1 MGVLLPIANQKYSK
15 SLSMFRRSIVA
26 KFQQCKGEHL
36 MSSTVSFF
44 LNGQSVTVVDPA
56 PDLLLIDY
64 LRSPGVGLAGPKKS
78 CGQGGCGACTVIL
91 SHWDGSIPVHRAIN
105 SCLRPVCALGGMV
118 VTTIEGTGSVRR
130 PNPTLLH
137 HSLVSSRSAAPPN
150 ATPPPAVA
158 EAAAAVQSKNLAVLE
173 SVQEARTDLHGAP
186 ALVLEGGRARHPS
199 EVEHEGM
206 NPVAYRLALNNGSQ
220 CGYCSVGFVMNMS
233 EFIVNYPKATKK
245 DIEDAFDGNL
255 CRCTG
260 YRAILTGMKTFASNW
275 TAEDEA
281 QRMKCLED
289 PSSAAQRP
297 GRIVIPFPR
306 AARAPLSPVTSEGNG
321 QFWQTPATLP
331 ELAQIMYENRGRVC
345 RLVHGN
351 TSFGVY
357 KNEFPSVSLFVDIRL
372 IPELNAPSVL
382 GEGSLRVAAGTT
394 YNDFIEI
401 LAAAEAQGSANENT
415 RFGAALFMARRTAGR
430 IVRNAASLGG
440 NTMMVLEHIAAGTGE
455 PFPSDLLTVLDAID
469 AQVTYLELDAGGSF
483 QSKTVTIAELVRAAA
498 ADPTLTSNIVLVAYE
513 LPVGDLRVEVA
524 LAQKVALRE
533 VNAHSIVNIASLF
546 TLGPAN
552 AITGA
557 SLVFGGIAPYP
568 WHASRTEVFL
578 AGKELGLGILGGS
591 LALLASEVRTE
602 LERWEP
608 RMEGLPSEGF
618 TIEYRIQLATSF
630 LFKAVIN
637 AMTSRGLSVPPPL
650 ASSGVITWGK
660 WPDSDGRQ
668 FYATQAWKQPVGQ
681 PYIKITAM
689 YQTSGQIH
697 YTHELPV
704 PPLTLNAAFVQSTR
718 ALANYHF
725 VLPGQPGPVTAA
737 ALRTHL
743 SGYFS
748 TFVDLITYENIRAG
762 GINLQGMGSDQPL
775 FAEEMVCFV
784 GQSIALAIANTEQ
797 EAIQIADYITHNCLG
812 WSPVDWPAPFDK
824 PILDLQGAIEAGSVF
839 PDTPQSA
846 SYMAHIWKITRP
858 GSVFD
863 WVRDK
868 QPLERS
874 TAVRKATVDGVDCL
888 VVENA
893 QSNGGQ
899 AHFYMETQACV
910 AEPVDQ
916 RRFIIHPSTQS
927 PMEMHQTSAMAL
939 GVHYNQVEV
948 QVNSVGGG
956 FGGKTEQTRFVTGP
970 TAIASQAMKRPVR
983 LVMPRDEDTLM
994 IGKRHGYYGQ
1004 YQVAIDAAGIM
1015 RGFQVKLW
1023 GDGGAFYDCSFIVSN
1038 CIQLRTD
1045 NAYLIKNFQSQ
1056 IDVCRT
1062 NTAPSTAFRSFGDVQ
1077 GKNIVENAVDDA
1089 AFAAGMLP
1097 EDVREKNMY
1106 RRGDV
1111 TPFGQAL
1118 SYCYMRQVWDYL
1130 KSVAGYQEKRADVD
1144 EYNRNNKWRKRGL
1157 AMIPVKYGS
1166 GYNLLMLEQACAV
1179 ISISQGD
1186 GSIFI
1191 HQGGVEMGQGL
1202 ITQIQQV
1209 ASYVLNVSM
1218 EMIFVD
1224 GPKTSITPN
1233 PTSSGASTGTVY
1245 NCEAVRQTCQELRKR
1260 LVNFGYQLRE
1270 DNGDAWCHAN
1280 GIDFWNYPNGWA
1292 AIAPGQ
1298 KAPIWSSLISTAY
1311 SKRISL
1317 VATFT
1322 SKMRGGEVQVPA
1334 MTFKTQDQQP
1344 NIPGITRATSA
1355 PLGGGVD
1362 SFVGFTY
1369 SAALAV
1375 VEVDILTGETTILS
1389 SDIVYDMGWSMNP
1402 AIDIGQVEGAFVQGI
1417 GYLLTEKLV
1426 FQDEG
1431 PDIGRLNTTN
1441 TWRYKVPA
1449 VSTIPLSLNTH
1460 LFPRDSLSVADIP
1473 EDPNEIFSAK
1483 EVGEPPLV
1491 LANSV
1496 FFAIKAAIR
1505 ASRLERNLNGLFRF
1519 DAPATVQEVRRACEV
1534 SINEFS

>member
-1 MGVLLPIANQKYSK
+1 MP
-15 SLSMFRRSIVA
+15 R
-26 KFQQCKGEHL
+26 E
-36 MSSTVSFF
+36 VSFF
-44 LNGQSVTVVDPA
+44 LNGESVTVADPA

-91 SHWDGSIPVHRAIN
+91 SHWDGDGPVHRAIN

-130 PNPTLLH
+130 PNPELN
-137 HSLVSSRSAAPPN
+137 HSLVFSRAAAPPN
-150 ATPPPAVA
+150 AAPPPAVA
-158 EAAAAVQSKNLAVLE
+158 QAAAAVQTKNLTVLR
-173 SVQEARTDLHGAP
+173 SVAKARSAHHGAP
-186 ALVLEGGRARHPS
+186 ALHLETDPASYPS
-199 EVEHEGM
+199 EVSHEGM

-233 EFIVNYPKATKK
+233 EFIANNPHATKK

-260 YRAILTGMKTFASNW
+260 YRSILTGMKTFASNW

-281 QRMKCLED
+281 HRMKCLED

-297 GRIVIPFPR
+297 GRIVIPFPP
-306 AARAPLSPVTSEGNG
+306 AAHGPALPVTSEGNG
-321 QFWQTPATLP
+321 QSWLTPTTLL
-331 ELAQIMYENRGRVC
+331 ELAKIMHENRDRKY

-357 KNEFPSVSLFVDIRL
+357 EAEFPSTSLFVDIRL
-372 IPELNAPSVL
+372 IPELNAPEILSKTAVK
-382 GEGSLRVAAGTT
+382 VAAGTT
-394 YNDFIEI
+394 YNDFIGLLEG
-401 LAAAEAQGSANENT
+401 AEAQGSANENT
-415 RFGAALFMARRTAGR
+415 RFGAVLFMARRTAGR

-440 NTMMVLEHIAAGTGE
+440 NTMMVLAHIAAGTGE
-455 PFPSDLLTVLDAID
+455 PFPSDLLTVLDSVD
-469 AQVTYLELDAGGSF
+469 AQITYLELGADGNFASH
-483 QSKTVTIAELVRAAA
+483 TVPVASLVEAAA
-498 ADPTLTSNIVLVAYE
+498 TDPSFHSNIVLVSYE
-513 LPVGDLRVEVA
+513 LPVGNPAGEVA

-533 VNAHSIVNIASLF
+533 VNAHSIVNVTSLL
-546 TLGPAN
+546 TLSTAN
-552 AITGA
+552 AIGTA

-568 WHASRTEVFL
+568 WHAAKTEAFL
-578 AGKELGLGILGGS
+578 AGKELGLAILSG
-591 LALLASEVRTE
+591 AIELLAGEVRAE
-602 LERWEP
+602 LERWES
-608 RMEGLPSEGF
+608 RMKGLPNEGF
-618 TIEYRIQLATSF
+618 TIEYRVQLATSF
-630 LFKAVIN
+630 LFKAGLN
-637 AMTSRGLSVPPPL
+637 AMTARGLKVPPAL

-668 FYATQAWKQPVGQ
+668 FFSTQSWKQPVGQ
-681 PYIKITAM
+681 PYIKVTAM
-689 YQTSGQIH
+689 YQASGQIH

-704 PPLTLNAAFVQSTR
+704 PQLTVNAAFVQSRR

-725 VLPGQPGPVTAA
+725 VIPGNAAPVTAA
-737 ALRTHL
+737 DLRAHL
-743 SGYFS
+743 SKLFGS
-748 TFVDLITYENIRAG
+748 FVDLITCENIREG

-775 FAEEMVCFV
+775 FAEQMVCFV
-784 GQSIALAIANTEQ
+784 GQSIALAIAKTEQ
-797 EAIQIADYITHNCLG
+797 EAIRIADYITDNCLG

-824 PILDLQGAIEAGSVF
+824 PILSLDKAIEIGSVF

-846 SYMAHIWKITRP
+846 SFVSHVWKITRP
-858 GSVFD
+858 GSEFD
-863 WVRDK
+863 WTRDK
-868 QPLERS
+868 PPLDR
-874 TAVRKATVDGVDCL
+874 TPTVRQSLVDGINCQ

-970 TAIASQAMKRPVR
+970 AAVAAQAMKGPVR

-994 IGKRHGYYGQ
+994 IGKRHAYYGQ
-1004 YQVAIDAAGIM
+1004 YQIAIDPAGII
-1015 RGFQVKLW
+1015 RGFQAKLW

-1045 NAYLIKNFQSQ
+1045 NAYLVKNFESQ

-1077 GKNIVENAVDDA
+1077 GKNIVENAIDDA

-1118 SYCYMRQVWDYL
+1118 TYCYMRQVWDYL
-1130 KSVAGYQEKRADVD
+1130 KTVASYQEKRAAVD
-1144 EYNRNNKWRKRGL
+1144 EYNRNNKGRKRGL
-1157 AMIPVKYGS
+1157 GMIPVKYGS

-1179 ISISQGD
+1179 ISVSQGD

-1202 ITQIQQV
+1202 ITQVQQV
-1209 ASYVLNVSM
+1209 ASYVLNVPM
-1218 EMIFVD
+1218 EMIFVE
-1224 GPKTSITPN
+1224 GPRTSITPN
-1233 PTSSGASTGTVY
+1233 PTSSGASTGTPY
-1245 NCEAVRQTCQELRKR
+1245 NCEAVRQTCQQLRKR
-1260 LVNFGYQLRE
+1260 LLNFGYQLRE
-1270 DNGDAWCHAN
+1270 DNGDAWCKAN
-1280 GIDFWNYPNGWA
+1280 GVDFWNYPTGWA
-1292 AIAPGQ
+1292 AIPPG
-1298 KAPIWSSLISTAY
+1298 KKTPLWSSLISMAY

-1322 SKMRGGEVQVPA
+1322 SNIRGGEAQVPA
-1334 MTFKTQDQQP
+1334 MTFKPQDQQP
-1344 NIPGITRATSA
+1344 NIPGIPRDATA

-1369 SAALAV
+1369 SAALSV

-1402 AIDIGQVEGAFVQGI
+1402 AIDIGQVEGAFVQGV
-1417 GYLLTEKLV
+1417 GYLMTEKLV
-1426 FQDEG
+1426 FQDDG
-1431 PDIGRLNTTN
+1431 PEIGRLNTTN

-1449 VSTIPLSLNTH
+1449 VSSIPLSLNTH
-1460 LFPRDSLSVADIP
+1460 LFPRDLLSVQDIP
-1473 EDPNEIFSAK
+1473 EDPNDIFSAK

-1505 ASRLERNLNGLFRF
+1505 ASRLERNLPGLFRF
-1519 DAPATVQEVRRACEV
+1519 DAPATVQEVRRACEL
-1534 SINEFS
+1534 SLDELN

>member
-1 MGVLLPIANQKYSK
+1 
-15 SLSMFRRSIVA
+15 
-26 KFQQCKGEHL
+26 
-36 MSSTVSFF
+36 MSSVVSFF
-44 LNGQSVTVVDPA
+44 LNGESVTVVDPA

-91 SHWDGSIPVHRAIN
+91 SHWDGDTPVHRAIN

-130 PNPTLLH
+130 PNPELQH
-137 HSLVSSRSAAPPN
+137 HSLVFSRAAAPPD
-150 ATPPPAVA
+150 AAPPPAVA
-158 EAAAAVQSKNLAVLE
+158 RAAAAVQRKNFAVLE
-173 SVQEARTDLHGAP
+173 SVSEARTAQHGAP
-186 ALVLEGGRARHPS
+186 ALFLDSVPACYPS
-199 EVEHEGM
+199 EVAHEGM

-233 EFIVNYPKATKK
+233 EFIVNKPNATKK
-245 DIEDAFDGNL
+245 QIEDAFDGNL

-281 QRMKCLED
+281 LRMKCLED

-297 GRIVIPFPR
+297 GRIVIPFPP
-306 AARAPLSPVTSEGNG
+306 AARGPVSPVTSKGNG
-321 QFWQTPATLP
+321 QSWQTPTTLP
-331 ELAQIMYENRGRVC
+331 DLAKIMHENRDQDY

-357 KNEFPSVSLFVDIRL
+357 ESEFPPTRVFVDIRL
-372 IPELNAPSVL
+372 IPELHVPSVS
-382 GEGSLRVAAGTT
+382 GEGRLRVAAGET
-394 YNDFIEI
+394 YNDFIGLLE
-401 LAAAEAQGSANENT
+401 AAEAEGSANENT

-440 NTMMVLEHIAAGTGE
+440 NTMMVLKHIAAGTGE
-455 PFPSDLLTVLDAID
+455 PFPSDLLTVLDAMD
-469 AQVTYLELDAGGSF
+469 AQVTYLELDPGGNFRSR
-483 QSKTVTIAELVRAAA
+483 TVTVSELVRAAA
-498 ADPTLTSNIVLVAYE
+498 ADPSLTRNIVLVSYE
-513 LPVGDLRVEVA
+513 LPAGDPTGEVA

-533 VNAHSIVNIASLF
+533 VNAHSIVNITSLF
-546 TLGPAN
+546 TLTAAN
-552 AITGA
+552 TITGA

-568 WHASRTEVFL
+568 WHAARTEAFL
-578 AGKELGLGILGGS
+578 AGKELGLAILS
-591 LALLASEVRTE
+591 SSVDLLANEVRAE

-608 RMEGLPSEGF
+608 RMKGLPGEGF
-618 TIEYRIQLATSF
+618 TVEYRVQLATSF
-630 LFKAVIN
+630 LFKAVVN
-637 AMTSRGLSVPPPL
+637 AMASRGLNVPPAL
-650 ASSGVITWGK
+650 ASSGMITWGK
-660 WPDSDGRQ
+660 WPGSDGRQ
-668 FYATQAWKQPVGQ
+668 FYATQSWKQPVGQ
-681 PYIKITAM
+681 PYIKVTAM
-689 YQTSGQIH
+689 YQASGQIH

-704 PPLTLNAAFVQSTR
+704 PQLTVNAAFVQSRR

-725 VLPGQPGPVTAA
+725 VIPGSAEPVTAA
-737 ALRTHL
+737 DLRVHL
-743 SGYFS
+743 SGFS
-748 TFVDLITYENIRAG
+748 SSFVDLITCDNIRAG
-762 GINLQGMGSDQPL
+762 GINLQGMASDQPL
-775 FAEEMVCFV
+775 FADKMVCFV

-797 EAIQIADYITHNCLG
+797 EAIRIANYITDNCLG

-824 PILDLQGAIEAGSVF
+824 PILDLEKAIEAGSIF
-839 PDTPQSA
+839 PDTPESA
-846 SYMAHIWKITRP
+846 NYIAHIWKITRP

-868 QPLERS
+868 PPLERS
-874 TAVRKATVDGVDCL
+874 AVLRQAPVDGVTCL

-893 QSNGGQ
+893 QSSGGQ

-910 AEPVDQ
+910 VEPVDE

-939 GVHYNQVEV
+939 GVYYNQVEV
-948 QVNSVGGG
+948 HVNSVGGG

-970 TAIASQAMKRPVR
+970 AAVAAQAMKRPVR

-994 IGKRHGYYGQ
+994 IGKRHAYYGQ
-1004 YQVAIDAAGIM
+1004 YQIAIDPTGII
-1015 RGFQVKLW
+1015 RGFQAKLW

-1045 NAYLIKNFQSQ
+1045 NAYLVKNFQSQ

-1062 NTAPSTAFRSFGDVQ
+1062 NTAPSTAFRAFGDVQ
-1077 GKNIVENAVDDA
+1077 GKNIVENAIDDA

-1130 KSVAGYQEKRADVD
+1130 KGVAGYQEKRAAVD
-1144 EYNRNNKWRKRGL
+1144 EYNRRNKWRKRGL
-1157 AMIPVKYGS
+1157 GMIPVKYGS

-1202 ITQIQQV
+1202 ITQVQQV
-1209 ASYVLNVSM
+1209 ASYVLNVPM

-1260 LVNFGYQLRE
+1260 LLNFGYQLRE
-1270 DNGDAWCHAN
+1270 DHGDAWCHTK

-1292 AIAPGQ
+1292 AIPPGQ
-1298 KAPIWSSLISTAY
+1298 EAPIWPSLISMAY

-1322 SKMRGGEVQVPA
+1322 SKIRGGEVQVPA
-1334 MTFKTQDQQP
+1334 MTFKPQDQQP
-1344 NIPGITRATSA
+1344 NIPGIPRDATA

-1369 SAALAV
+1369 SAALSV

-1402 AIDIGQVEGAFVQGI
+1402 AIDIGQVEGAFVQGV

-1426 FQDEG
+1426 FQEEG
-1431 PDIGRLNTTN
+1431 PEIGRLNTTN

-1473 EDPNEIFSAK
+1473 EDPNDIFSAK

-1505 ASRLERNLNGLFRF
+1505 ASRLERNLDGLFRF

-1534 SINEFS
+1534 SINELN